1 MAVQKI
7 TKDEILL
14 KSSDI
19 FRVKGYHNT
28 SMQDLA
34 EASGLLKGSLYYHF
48 PSKEMLMKDL
58 LISIHTYLTNKV
70 FPIAEDTSLT
80 PEERM
85 EKLLK
90 KMGKLLLEKEGGCLV
105 GNTTLETVGVV
116 PEFQSVL
123 RAIMDDWTKALQT
136 IYATRKSPEQSFR
149 LAQQTIMEF
158 EGAVMFSKLYADRQ
172 FLYDAFARTM
182 MKLN

>member
-14 KSSDI
+14 KSSDV

-58 LISIHTYLTNKV
+58 LISVHTYLENKV
-70 FPIAEDTSLT
+70 FPIALDTTLL

-85 EKLLK
+85 DKLLK
-90 KMGKLLLEKEGGCLV
+90 KMGKLLLEKEGGCIV
-105 GNTTLETVGVV
+105 GNTILETVGVV
-116 PEFQSVL
+116 NGFQPILKS
-123 RAIMDDWTKALQT
+123 IIDKWIDALQQIFMT
-136 IYATRKSPEQSFR
+136 NKSSEQALR
-149 LAQQTIMEF
+149 LAQLTVIEF
-158 EGAVMFSKLYADRQ
+158 EGSVMFTKLYSDKQ
-172 FLYDAFARTM
+172 FLYDTYART
-182 MKLN
+182 LARLQ

>member
-1 MAVQKI
+1 MAIQKI

-14 KSSDI
+14 KSSDV

-58 LISIHTYLTNKV
+58 LVSIHTYLTNKV
-70 FPIAEDTSLT
+70 FLIAEDTSLT

-90 KMGKLLLEKEGGCLV
+90 KM
-105 GNTTLETVGVV
+105 
-116 PEFQSVL
+116 
-123 RAIMDDWTKALQT
+123 
-136 IYATRKSPEQSFR
+136 
-149 LAQQTIMEF
+149 
-158 EGAVMFSKLYADRQ
+158 
-172 FLYDAFARTM
+172 
-182 MKLN
+182 